1 VRFRTAWGALGCGRV
16 KLLCSS
22 LVLLCACV
30 SSPGAGGPSTSAEVN
45 PDEAVER
52 LILAT
57 EYLPYSEVE
66 GWRAFLADHVL
77 ALAPAY
83 TQGEHSFPELAG
95 LVRHLGRQ
103 GVPVMLW
110 PLLAE
115 KDGRYLNVH
124 TWPAFNA
131 FTRELLGQVRDEG
144 LPVSWVLLNLEMD
157 SRIEEYLKEA
167 FRTGGLRGVIEYLV
181 ASADLDLYEEAVR
194 QIRALVAD
202 AHRLGFKVAAST
214 LMVVLDDYADG
225 DRTLQLLFTTPIQDI
240 EWDAVAYQVYRGGFN
255 ADLGQLF
262 PGLQFGHD
270 FVYDYART
278 ILQHHPETGGVSLGS
293 IPLVDDPPDGYATVE
308 DLHGDFAAAAAAG
321 FTRNKISI
329 WSLDGISRMADP
341 AAWVDYDC
349 CEPHVPEPD
358 RLTRAFRELVA
369 EFDQAIGEESAGLSV
384 R

>member
-1 VRFRTAWGALGCGRV
+1 MRLRTAWGVARCVRTRF
-16 KLLCSS
+16 LCCSF
-22 LVLLCACV
+22 VLLCACG
-30 SSPGAGGPSTSAEVN
+30 SSSGTGGPSTSAEVN

-52 LILAT
+52 LILAS

-66 GWRAFLADHVL
+66 GWGVFFAEHHL

-83 TQGEHSFPELAG
+83 TQGEHSFAELAA

-131 FTRELLGQVRDEG
+131 FTRELLRQVRDEG

-157 SRIEEYLKEA
+157 SRILEYLEEA
-167 FRTGGLRGVIEYLV
+167 FRTGGLRGVIEYL
-181 ASADLDLYEEAVR
+181 AESADLDLYEEAER
-194 QIRALVAD
+194 QLRTLVAD

-255 ADLGQLF
+255 ADLEQLF
-262 PGLQFGHD
+262 PGLRFGHD

-278 ILQHHPETGGVSLGS
+278 ILQHHPETGGISLGS

-321 FTRNKISI
+321 FSRNKISI

-349 CEPHVPEPD
+349 CEPAVPEPD

-369 EFDQAIGEESAGLSV
+369 GFDQAIGEEIAGLAL